1 MSKSLI
7 SDDKQCWICG
17 NREVEKHHIY
27 GGPNRNLS
35 EKYGCFVYLC
45 HNHHTGTNQSVHFNN
60 GINLMLKKHTQRQWE
75 MKYGDREEFRKVFGR
90 SYL

>member
-7 SDDKQCWICG
+7 SDDRQCWVCG

-27 GGPNRNLS
+27 GGPNRSLS

-60 GINLMLKKHTQRQWE
+60 DINLMLKKQCQRAWE
-75 MKYGDREEFRKVFGR
+75 KKYGDTDEFRKVFGR